1 MTQPAKRSQ
10 KDQIRRYLKR
20 QTWALLSV
28 IIIAWLIDMI
38 WFNSELVVA
47 KSAAIG
53 GLLSYVT
60 QMVFALFMFSHSGYH
75 ARNRIV
81 SQFFR
86 GQALKW
92 LLTVFGFALI
102 FITIKPLSA
111 LALFLGYIV
120 MKISHFLMLSRVKSS

>member
-10 KDQIRRYLKR
+10 KDQIRVYLKR
-20 QTWALLSV
+20 QTWALLLV
-28 IIIAWLIDMI
+28 IIGAWLIDSI
-38 WFNSELVVA
+38 WFNSALTVA

-53 GLLSYVT
+53 GVLSFVT
-60 QMVFALFMFSHSGYH
+60 QMIFALFMFSHSGYR

-111 LALFLGYIV
+111 LALFTGFIV
-120 MKISHFLMLSRVKSS
+120 MKMSHVLMLGRIK

>member
-10 KDQIRRYLKR
+10 KDQIRVYLKR
-20 QTWALLSV
+20 QTWALLIV
-28 IIIAWLIDMI
+28 IILAWLIDKI
-38 WFNSELVVA
+38 WFGGELVVA

-53 GLLSYVT
+53 GLLSFVT
-60 QMVFALFMFSHSGYH
+60 QMVFAIFMFSHTGYR

-102 FITIKPLSA
+102 FIVIKPLSP
-111 LALFLGYIV
+111 LALFIGFIV
-120 MKISHFLMLSRVKSS
+120 MKMSHVLMLGRIK

>member
-10 KDQIRRYLKR
+10 KDQIRVYFKR
-20 QTWALLSV
+20 QTWALLLV
-28 IIIAWLIDMI
+28 IVSAWLIDSS
-38 WFNSELVVA
+38 WLHSDLVIA

-53 GLLSYVT
+53 GFLGFAT
-60 QMVFALFMFSHSGYH
+60 QMVFAWFMFSYTGYQ

-102 FITIKPLSA
+102 FTTVEPLSA
-111 LALFLGYIV
+111 PALFIGFIT
-120 MKISHFLMLSRVKSS
+120 MKVSHVLMLGRIK

>member
-10 KDQIRRYLKR
+10 KDQIKVYLKR
-20 QTWALLSV
+20 QTWALLLV
-28 IIIAWLIDMI
+28 IIGAWLIDRI
-38 WFNSELVVA
+38 WFDGELVVA

-53 GLLSYVT
+53 GALSFVT
-60 QMVFALFMFSHSGYH
+60 QMVFATFMFSHSGYR

-102 FITIKPLSA
+102 FIAIKPLSV
-111 LALFLGYIV
+111 LALFAGFIL
-120 MKISHFLMLSRVKSS
+120 MKISHVLMLAQIK

>member
-10 KDQIRRYLKR
+10 KDQIRVYLKR
-20 QTWALLSV
+20 QTWALLLV
-28 IIIAWLIDMI
+28 IVSAWLIDTS
-38 WFNSELVVA
+38 WLHSDLVIA
-47 KSAAIG
+47 KSATLG
-53 GLLSYVT
+53 GLLSFIT
-60 QMVFALFMFSHSGYH
+60 QMVFALFMFSHTGYQ

-92 LLTVFGFALI
+92 LLTVFGFAFI

-111 LALFLGYIV
+111 LALFIGFIV
-120 MKISHFLMLSRVKSS
+120 MKMSHVLMLSGIR

>member
-10 KDQIRRYLKR
+10 KDQIRVYLKR
-20 QTWALLSV
+20 QTWALLLV
-28 IIIAWLIDMI
+28 IVVAWLVDSIG
-38 WFNSELVVA
+38 FNSELVVA

-53 GLLSYVT
+53 SLLSFTT
-60 QMVFALFMFSHSGYH
+60 QIVFALFMFSYTGYQ

-92 LLTVFGFALI
+92 LLTVFGFAFI
-102 FITIKPLSA
+102 FTAIKPLA
-111 LALFLGYIV
+111 PLAVFIGFIA
-120 MKISHFLMLSRVKSS
+120 MKISHVLMLGRLK

>member
-10 KDQIRRYLKR
+10 KDQIRVYLKR
-20 QTWALLSV
+20 QTWALLLV
-28 IIIAWLIDMI
+28 IIVAWLVDSIG
-38 WFNSELVVA
+38 FNNELVVA

-53 GLLSYVT
+53 GLLSFTT
-60 QMVFALFMFSHSGYH
+60 QIVFALFMFSYTGYQ

-92 LLTVFGFALI
+92 LLTVFGFAFI
-102 FITIKPLSA
+102 FIVIKPLA
-111 LALFLGYIV
+111 PLAVFIGFIA
-120 MKISHFLMLSRVKSS
+120 MKISHVLMLGRLK

>member
-1 MTQPAKRSQ
+1 MTHPAKRSQ
-10 KDQIRRYLKR
+10 KDQIRVYFKR
-20 QTWALLSV
+20 QTWALLLV
-28 IIIAWLIDMI
+28 IVSAWLIDSS
-38 WFNSELVVA
+38 WLHSDLVIA

-53 GLLSYVT
+53 GLLGFAT
-60 QMVFALFMFSHSGYH
+60 QMVFAWFMFSYTGYR

-102 FITIKPLSA
+102 FTTVEPLSA
-111 LALFLGYIV
+111 PALFIGFII
-120 MKISHFLMLSRVKSS
+120 MKVSHVLMLGRIK

>member
-10 KDQIRRYLKR
+10 KQQIRVYLKR
-20 QTWALLSV
+20 QTWALLLV
-28 IIIAWLIDMI
+28 IVAAWLIDNS
-38 WFNSELVVA
+38 WFNGELVVA

-53 GLLSYVT
+53 GLLSFVT
-60 QMVFALFMFSHSGYH
+60 QMVFAVFMFSHSGYQ

-92 LLTVFGFALI
+92 LLTVFGFAFI

-111 LALFLGYIV
+111 PALLLGFIV
-120 MKISHFLMLSRVKSS
+120 MKISHVLMLGRIR

>member
-10 KDQIRRYLKR
+10 KDQIRVYLKR
-20 QTWALLSV
+20 QTWALLIV
-28 IIIAWLIDMI
+28 IIGAWLIDSI
-38 WFNSELVVA
+38 GFNGELTVA

-53 GLLSYVT
+53 GLLSFVT
-60 QMVFALFMFSHSGYH
+60 QMVFAMFMFSHSGYR

-92 LLTVFGFALI
+92 ALTVFGFALI
-102 FITIKPLSA
+102 FITIKPLSP
-111 LALFLGYIV
+111 LALFAGFIV
-120 MKISHFLMLSRVKSS
+120 MKISHVLMLGRIK

>member
-1 MTQPAKRSQ
+1 MTKPANRTQ
-10 KDQIRRYLKR
+10 KHKITQYLKR
-20 QTWALLSV
+20 QSWALLILITV
-28 IIIAWLIDMI
+28 GWLIDSR
-38 WFNSELVVA
+38 WLHSDLVIV

-53 GLLSYVT
+53 GFLGFAT
-60 QMVFALFMFSHSGYH
+60 QMVFAWFMFSYTGYQ

-102 FITIKPLSA
+102 FTTVEPLSA
-111 LALFLGYIV
+111 PALFIGFII
-120 MKISHFLMLSRVKSS
+120 MKVSHVLMLGRIK

>member
-10 KDQIRRYLKR
+10 KDQIRVYLKR
-20 QTWALLSV
+20 QTWALLIV
-28 IIIAWLIDMI
+28 IILAWLIDKS
-38 WFNSELVVA
+38 WFGGELVVA

-53 GLLSYVT
+53 GLLSFVT
-60 QMVFALFMFSHSGYH
+60 QMVFAIFMFSHTGYR

-102 FITIKPLSA
+102 FIVIKPLSP
-111 LALFLGYIV
+111 LALFIGFIV
-120 MKISHFLMLSRVKSS
+120 MKMSHVLMLGRIK

>member
-10 KDQIRRYLKR
+10 KDQIRVYLKR
-20 QTWALLSV
+20 QTWALLIV
-28 IIIAWLIDMI
+28 IVVAASIDKI
-38 WFNSELVVA
+38 WFNGELIVA

-53 GLLSYVT
+53 AALSFVT
-60 QMVFALFMFSHSGYH
+60 QMVFAVFMFSHSGYR

-102 FITIKPLSA
+102 FITIKPLSP
-111 LALFLGYIV
+111 LALFIGFIV
-120 MKISHFLMLSRVKSS
+120 MKMSHVLMLGRIK

>member
-1 MTQPAKRSQ
+1 MTHPAKRSQ
-10 KDQIRRYLKR
+10 KDQIRVYFKR
-20 QTWALLSV
+20 QTWALLLV
-28 IIIAWLIDMI
+28 IVSAWLIDSS
-38 WFNSELVVA
+38 WLHSDLVIA

-53 GLLSYVT
+53 GLLGFAT
-60 QMVFALFMFSHSGYH
+60 QMVFAWFMFSYTGYQ

-102 FITIKPLSA
+102 FTTVEPLSA
-111 LALFLGYIV
+111 PALFIGFII
-120 MKISHFLMLSRVKSS
+120 MKVSHVLMLGRIK

>member
-10 KDQIRRYLKR
+10 KQQVRVYLKR
-20 QTWALLSV
+20 QTWALLLV
-28 IIIAWLIDMI
+28 IVAAWLIDNS
-38 WFNSELVVA
+38 WFNGELVVA

-53 GLLSYVT
+53 GLLSFVT
-60 QMVFALFMFSHSGYH
+60 QMVFAVFMFSHSGYQ

-92 LLTVFGFALI
+92 LLTVFGFAFI

-111 LALFLGYIV
+111 PALLLGFIV
-120 MKISHFLMLSRVKSS
+120 MKISHVLMLGRIR

>member
-10 KDQIRRYLKR
+10 KQQIRVYLKR
-20 QTWALLSV
+20 QTWALLLV
-28 IIIAWLIDMI
+28 IVAAWLIDNS
-38 WFNSELVVA
+38 WFNGELVVA

-53 GLLSYVT
+53 GLLSFVT
-60 QMVFALFMFSHSGYH
+60 QMVFAVFMFSHSGYQ

-92 LLTVFGFALI
+92 LLTVFGFAFI
-102 FITIKPLSA
+102 FITIKPLFAPA
-111 LALFLGYIV
+111 LLLGFIV
-120 MKISHFLMLSRVKSS
+120 MKISHVLMLGRIR

>member
-10 KDQIRRYLKR
+10 KDQIRVYFKR
-20 QTWALLSV
+20 QTWALLFV
-28 IIIAWLIDMI
+28 IVSAWLIDSS
-38 WFNSELVVA
+38 WLHSDLVIA

-53 GLLSYVT
+53 GLLGFAT
-60 QMVFALFMFSHSGYH
+60 QMVFAWFMFSYTGYQ

-102 FITIKPLSA
+102 FTMIEPLSA
-111 LALFLGYIV
+111 PALFIGFII
-120 MKISHFLMLSRVKSS
+120 MKVSHVLMLGRIK

>member
-10 KDQIRRYLKR
+10 KAQIRVYLKR
-20 QTWALLSV
+20 QTWALLLV
-28 IIIAWLIDMI
+28 IIAAWLVDSIG
-38 WFNSELVVA
+38 FNGELVVA

-53 GLLSYVT
+53 GLLSFVT
-60 QMVFALFMFSHSGYH
+60 QMVFALFMFSYTGYQ

-92 LLTVFGFALI
+92 LLTVFGFAFI
-102 FITIKPLSA
+102 FIMIKPLA
-111 LALFLGYIV
+111 PLAVFIGFIS
-120 MKISHFLMLSRVKSS
+120 MKISHVLMLGRLK

>member
-10 KDQIRRYLKR
+10 KDQIRVYLKR
-20 QTWALLSV
+20 QTWALLLV
-28 IIIAWLIDMI
+28 IMVAWLVDSIG
-38 WFNSELVVA
+38 FNSELVVA

-53 GLLSYVT
+53 SLLSFTT
-60 QMVFALFMFSHSGYH
+60 QIVFALFMFSYTGYQ

-92 LLTVFGFALI
+92 LLTVFGFAFI
-102 FITIKPLSA
+102 FIAIKPLA
-111 LALFLGYIV
+111 PFAVFIGFIA
-120 MKISHFLMLSRVKSS
+120 MKISHVLMLGRLK

>member
-10 KDQIRRYLKR
+10 KDQIRVYLKR
-20 QTWALLSV
+20 QTWALLLV
-28 IIIAWLIDMI
+28 IMVAWLVDSIG
-38 WFNSELVVA
+38 FNSELVVA

-53 GLLSYVT
+53 GLLSFTT
-60 QMVFALFMFSHSGYH
+60 QIVFALFMFSYTGYQ

-92 LLTVFGFALI
+92 LLTVFGFAFI
-102 FITIKPLSA
+102 FIAIKPLA
-111 LALFLGYIV
+111 PLAVFIGFIA
-120 MKISHFLMLSRVKSS
+120 MKISHVLMLGRLK

>member
-10 KDQIRRYLKR
+10 KDQIRVYLKR
-20 QTWALLSV
+20 QTWALLIV
-28 IIIAWLIDMI
+28 IILAWVIDKS
-38 WFNSELVVA
+38 WFGGELVVA
-47 KSAAIG
+47 KSATIG
-53 GLLSYVT
+53 GLLSFVT
-60 QMVFALFMFSHSGYH
+60 QMVFAIFMFSHTGYR

-102 FITIKPLSA
+102 FIAVKPLSA
-111 LALFLGYIV
+111 LALFIGFIA
-120 MKISHFLMLSRVKSS
+120 MKMSHVLMLGRIK

>member
-10 KDQIRRYLKR
+10 KQQIRVYLKR
-20 QTWALLSV
+20 QTWALLLV
-28 IIIAWLIDMI
+28 IVAAWLIDNS
-38 WFNSELVVA
+38 WFNGELVVA

-53 GLLSYVT
+53 GLLSFVT
-60 QMVFALFMFSHSGYH
+60 QMVFAVFMFSHSGYQ

-92 LLTVFGFALI
+92 LLTVFGFAFI
-102 FITIKPLSA
+102 FITIKPISA
-111 LALFLGYIV
+111 PALLLGFIV
-120 MKISHFLMLSRVKSS
+120 MKISHVLMLGRIR

>member
-1 MTQPAKRSQ
+1 MTKPAKRSQ
-10 KDQIRRYLKR
+10 KDQIRVYLKR
-20 QTWALLSV
+20 QTWALLLV
-28 IIIAWLIDMI
+28 IIAAWLIDSI
-38 WFNSELVVA
+38 WFGSNLVVA

-53 GLLSYVT
+53 GALSFMT
-60 QMVFALFMFSHSGYH
+60 QMVFATFMFSHSGYR

-102 FITIKPLSA
+102 FITIKPLSV
-111 LALFLGYIV
+111 LALFAGFII
-120 MKISHFLMLSRVKSS
+120 MKMSHVLMLGRIK

>member
-10 KDQIRRYLKR
+10 KQQIRVYLKR
-20 QTWALLSV
+20 QTWALLLV
-28 IIIAWLIDMI
+28 IVAAWLIDNS
-38 WFNSELVVA
+38 WFNGELVVA

-53 GLLSYVT
+53 GLLSFVT
-60 QMVFALFMFSHSGYH
+60 QMVFAVFMFSHSGYQ
-75 ARNRIV
+75 ARNLIV

-92 LLTVFGFALI
+92 LLTVFGFAFI

-111 LALFLGYIV
+111 PALLLGFIV
-120 MKISHFLMLSRVKSS
+120 MKISHVLMLGRIR